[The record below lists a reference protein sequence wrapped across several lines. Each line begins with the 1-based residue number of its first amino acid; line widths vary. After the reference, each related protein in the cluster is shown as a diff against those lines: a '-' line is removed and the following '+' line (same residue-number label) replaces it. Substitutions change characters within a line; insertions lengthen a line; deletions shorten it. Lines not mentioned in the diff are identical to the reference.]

1 MPTQSVAAARTASA
15 AGGPRAQPRA
25 GSTHHHRRTTARAAA
40 ASGASESSLEAA
52 RAQNTAAVHRQVLA
66 TIAKNEGTRQE
77 TADAA
82 ASTVHHQNLSSR
94 IEGARQEG
102 RPQGLGATHATD
114 RAGPPE
120 RGTRVETEART
131 IQGPRLRLTQGL
143 PAADAGAGGDREPE
157 RSIGAKQCQLK

>member
-25 GSTHHHRRTTARAAA
+25 GSTHRRRTTARAAA

-66 TIAKNEGTRQE
+66 TVAKNEGTRQE

-114 RAGPPE
+114 RAGPPG

-131 IQGPRLRLTQGL
+131 VQGPRLRLTQGL